1 MKTRPSEQIYMTVL
15 RASMRVMLV
24 SRENCSQRP
33 HKSNTLAWGTP
44 HSDLCGGRT
53 SEIKV
58 SHSLSPLQVKTT
70 IKHRRN
76 PRVVEVWS
84 VTETF
89 RRTFS
94 HSIHFNTVSR
104 PSLGVIGDA
113 LFHISRFR
121 MRWMRSSFLLGHIV
135 TRDKYDQNNGIS
147 VFHVIYCFITS

>member
-1 MKTRPSEQIYMTVL
+1 MKMRPSEQIYMTVL

-24 SRENCSQRP
+24 SRESCSQRP
-33 HKSNTLAWGTP
+33 HISNTLARGTP

-76 PRVVEVWS
+76 PHVVEVWS

-89 RRTFS
+89 LRIFSYSIDFYTVPSAVSWSDRRCSGSYIPLSYALDAVLVLTWA
-94 HSIHFNTVSR
+94 HRYSR
-104 PSLGVIGDA
+104 
-113 LFHISRFR
+113 
-121 MRWMRSSFLLGHIV
+121 
-135 TRDKYDQNNGIS
+135 
-147 VFHVIYCFITS
+147 